1 MNQINKILS
10 FLLGLCVIA
19 LIVVTVM
26 LNSKSTALGGKVHNQ
41 QETFDAG
48 IAVNGTEVINS
59 SGAFVGSVSGTSL
72 TGTSLTVTGTST
84 SKNVV
89 AVNGTASSTMAI
101 GSSAIGTNVGKLCL
115 WNGTN
120 YTIMTYPANS
130 TTTATVATSTTCL
143 AN

>member
-10 FLLGLCVIA
+10 GLLGLSVIA
-19 LIVVTVM
+19 LVVMVIV
-26 LNSKSTALGGKVHNQ
+26 LNSQPKTLGGKVHNQ

-59 SGAFVGSVSGTSL
+59 SGAFVGSVTGGVSG
-72 TGTSLTVTGTST
+72 TVTGTINSGDSAT
-84 SKNVV
+84 FID
-89 AVNGTASSTMAI
+89 GTATSTVAL

-120 YTIMTYPANS
+120 FTLLSYPANS
-130 TTTATVATSTTCL
+130 TTTMTVATSTAC
-143 AN
+143 N